1 MFSSLVLCLFLLL
14 HSTHGFTSFRR
25 YRNAAYLRCALSQG
39 DNEAFLTSVFGRL
52 TDNYLLLD
60 IEGAGTPEMMNCC
73 HSGNKFHSLLYL
85 HHFTYFILLKDVI
98 IVTMLEYLI
107 I

>member
-39 DNEAFLTSVFGRL
+39 DNEAFLTSIFGRL

-73 HSGNKFHSLLYL
+73 HSGN
-85 HHFTYFILLKDVI
+85 
-98 IVTMLEYLI
+98 
-107 I
+107 